1 MEKVGE
7 NLIELHTPTTEKICT
22 AREETGLQYAENDAE
37 AHENIPSGSKAEALY
52 RLLVLSV

>member
-22 AREETGLQYAENDAE
+22 TREETGLQYAENDAE
-37 AHENIPSGSKAEALY
+37 AHENIPSGSKTEALY

>member
-37 AHENIPSGSKAEALY
+37 TYEDTPSGSKTEALY
-52 RLLVLSV
+52 RLLDLCV